1 MLTVIL
7 WHISTQTKQ
16 LCDQQLSLWCL
27 KPMQCVCTSMYQWSV
42 GSPPY
47 NCSRVLYLDEAIIR
61 PATLTWFNQLLASGA
76 SYIPIWLDRNFST
89 NVSMLWVGLYLL
101 TSPGCLLKWH
111 FGLNW
116 IANQSLQ
123 EMIKYFETFTAS
135 VSIYC
140 SILCHLAEDCS

>member
-42 GSPPY
+42 GSPY

-89 NVSMLWVGLYLL
+89 NVSMFSMLVCICSQVLG
-101 TSPGCLLKWH
+101 
-111 FGLNW
+111 
-116 IANQSLQ
+116 A
-123 EMIKYFETFTAS
+123 EMAFWLELDSQPKFTGDDK
-135 VSIYC
+135 IF
-140 SILCHLAEDCS
+140 